1 MAIKKKKISELTLSD
16 NLKGLYTIGVKLI
29 NGVQTSVKVSLEYIQ
44 TAYENAVKATNS
56 ANEAAKSANNA
67 ASSANTATSNAN
79 KATEAAKTATNN
91 ANEATQQ
98 AKTATSNANLA
109 TQKANT
115 AATNADNARKGLEEI
130 KSATESATA
139 NANKA
144 ATNANEKATAAD
156 SAAGKAVEATNN
168 ANAKANEAH
177 EKAEEANTAKDN
189 ANEATGDARVV
200 IARLE
205 ELEESLISKYKL
217 IPTSMKLNYPKK
229 VTYRNTQPFKVEV
242 ELLPVD
248 TGRNVLFLGDDRAVS
263 ITPDGVFMINGVGMS
278 KIHVIPTENTGI
290 YQTIQI
296 EVQEP
301 GIRLTSGK
309 GMRLSGS
316 GGIILT

>member
-144 ATNANEKATAAD
+144 AN
-156 SAAGKAVEATNN
+156 S
-168 ANAKANEAH
+168 
-177 EKAEEANTAKDN
+177 ANTQANRAKEQADN
-189 ANEATGDARVV
+189 PPKMGENGNWWKWDETQK
-200 IARLE
+200 
-205 ELEESLISKYKL
+205 KY
-217 IPTSMKLNYPKK
+217 
-229 VTYRNTQPFKVEV
+229 
-242 ELLPVD
+242 VD
-248 TGRNVLFLGDDRAVS
+248 TGILA
-263 ITPDGVFMINGVGMS
+263 
-278 KIHVIPTENTGI
+278 K
-290 YQTIQI
+290 
-296 EVQEP
+296 
-301 GIRLTSGK
+301 
-309 GMRLSGS
+309 
-316 GGIILT
+316 GGILYPTFTIDPDTMELIMYYQDDIAADMFDIDNEGFLIFNPK

>member
-1 MAIKKKKISELTLSD
+1 MAEGNIRLGKVAFVD
-16 NLKGLYTIGVKLI
+16 KGTY
-29 NGVQTSVKVSLEYIQ
+29 S
-44 TAYENAVKATNS
+44 
-56 ANEAAKSANNA
+56 
-67 ASSANTATSNAN
+67 
-79 KATEAAKTATNN
+79 
-91 ANEATQQ
+91 
-98 AKTATSNANLA
+98 
-109 TQKANT
+109 
-115 AATNADNARKGLEEI
+115 AATTYNTFDFITTDDSCYLCIKDGNKGHALTETAWWKCIARG
-130 KSATESATA
+130 TT
-139 NANKA
+139 
-144 ATNANEKATAAD
+144 ATAAAKKAED
-156 SAAGKAVEATNN
+156 AAKL
-168 ANAKANEAH
+168 AN
-177 EKAEEANTAKDN
+177 EKAEEANAAKNN

-217 IPTSMKLNYPKK
+217 IPTSMKLNFPKK
-229 VTYRNTQPFKVEV
+229 ITYRNTQPFKVEV

-301 GIRLTSGK
+301 GIRFTSGK

>member
-115 AATNADNARKGLEEI
+115 AA
-130 KSATESATA
+130 
-139 NANKA
+139 
-144 ATNANEKATAAD
+144 
-156 SAAGKAVEATNN
+156 NN
-168 ANAKANEAH
+168 ANTQANRAKEQA
-177 EKAEEANTAKDN
+177 DN
-189 ANEATGDARVV
+189 PPKIGENGNWWKWDETQK
-200 IARLE
+200 
-205 ELEESLISKYKL
+205 KY
-217 IPTSMKLNYPKK
+217 
-229 VTYRNTQPFKVEV
+229 
-242 ELLPVD
+242 VD
-248 TGRNVLFLGDDRAVS
+248 TGILA
-263 ITPDGVFMINGVGMS
+263 
-278 KIHVIPTENTGI
+278 K
-290 YQTIQI
+290 
-296 EVQEP
+296 
-301 GIRLTSGK
+301 
-309 GMRLSGS
+309 
-316 GGIILT
+316 GGILYPTFTIDPDTMELIMYYQDDIAADMFDIDNEGFLIFNPK

>member
-1 MAIKKKKISELTLSD
+1 MAEENIRLGKVAFVD
-16 NLKGLYTIGVKLI
+16 KGTY
-29 NGVQTSVKVSLEYIQ
+29 
-44 TAYENAVKATNS
+44 
-56 ANEAAKSANNA
+56 
-67 ASSANTATSNAN
+67 SSATTYNTFDFITTDDSCYLCIKDGN
-79 KATEAAKTATNN
+79 KGHALTETTWWKCI
-91 ANEATQQ
+91 
-98 AKTATSNANLA
+98 
-109 TQKANT
+109 
-115 AATNADNARKGLEEI
+115 ARG
-130 KSATESATA
+130 TT
-139 NANKA
+139 
-144 ATNANEKATAAD
+144 ATAAAKKAED
-156 SAAGKAVEATNN
+156 AAKL
-168 ANAKANEAH
+168 ANEKANEAH

-301 GIRLTSGK
+301 GIRLTSGN

>member
-79 KATEAAKTATNN
+79 KATEAAKTATSN

-139 NANKA
+139 KA
-144 ATNANEKATAAD
+144 ETAA
-156 SAAGKAVEATNN
+156 NN
-168 ANAKANEAH
+168 ANTQANRAKEQA
-177 EKAEEANTAKDN
+177 DN
-189 ANEATGDARVV
+189 PPKMGDNGNWWKWD
-200 IARLE
+200 E
-205 ELEESLISKYKL
+205 TQKKY
-217 IPTSMKLNYPKK
+217 
-229 VTYRNTQPFKVEV
+229 
-242 ELLPVD
+242 VD
-248 TGRNVLFLGDDRAVS
+248 TGILA
-263 ITPDGVFMINGVGMS
+263 
-278 KIHVIPTENTGI
+278 K
-290 YQTIQI
+290 
-296 EVQEP
+296 
-301 GIRLTSGK
+301 
-309 GMRLSGS
+309 
-316 GGIILT
+316 GGILYPTFTIDPDTMELIMYYQDDIAADMFDIDNEGFLIFNPK